1 MEYMNVSPKS
11 TTFKHKDVWRILEV
25 FLVGFSLIRVL
36 CLAYFDSGKM
46 SRISCF
52 YELRTNQWSVFSHY
66 VCTCSVTQS
75 CPTLCNPWTV
85 THQSPLSMEFSRQE
99 YCNNGV
105 GCHFFLHGI
114 FPNPGIKLVSPVSP
128 ALAGGVFTTEPC
140 GKPLLFLQVWPIPN
154 IKAEISTR
162 PRLTWTELQVK
173 VVEFTGWGKKSFQ
186 SWAFSMWIHFNT
198 PWSWEISA
206 LEILKF
212 WSSQI
217 L

>member
-85 THQSPLSMEFSRQE
+85 THQSPLSMEISRQE

-114 FPNPGIKLVSPVSP
+114 FPTQGSNSCLLYLLHWQEGSLLLSHVGSLFFSFKCGLFQILKLKYLLDHDSPELSSR
-128 ALAGGVFTTEPC
+128 LKSWNSQDGEKSLSSLGLSQC
-140 GKPLLFLQVWPIPN
+140 GS
-154 IKAEISTR
+154 IST
-162 PRLTWTELQVK
+162 PH
-173 VVEFTGWGKKSFQ
+173 GAGK
-186 SWAFSMWIHFNT
+186 
-198 PWSWEISA
+198 
-206 LEILKF
+206 
-212 WSSQI
+212 SQ
-217 L
+217 LSRY